1 MNAGQRYTP
10 AAWETGAIFVFIAI
24 VVLAD
29 SFLVA
34 WVRGNEIGL
43 TFTAGIM
50 AGFAVSIAWAVRHYV
65 PGIAATLFAMAAG
78 MVLLLSRSSVRLGL
92 ATASVTAATWF
103 VWFLVYDVWFTGQ
116 ANAEFVSPVI
126 TFGQAATTG
135 RALIVYHRGRGEA
148 QLQRHLQEAFAEG
161 LVGNGWQV
169 DLTTASRET
178 PTDLSRYDLLVL
190 GAQAYNWSPAR
201 PIVEYLDRMDKLN
214 GKAIVAVVSGGGM
227 ADRAMRILQARIVEA
242 GGSIVDAFE
251 IWTSRSNEARYGID
265 DPEAIMRRAGSH
277 LRLALRKAG

>member
-1 MNAGQRYTP
+1 MNAGQTP
-10 AAWETGAIFVFIAI
+10 AAWDTGAMFVFIAV

-34 WVRGNEIGL
+34 WGRGNEIGL
-43 TFTAGIM
+43 AFTAGIM
-50 AGFAVSIAWAVRHYV
+50 AGLAVSIAWAVRHYV
-65 PGIAATLFAMAAG
+65 SGIAATIFAMAAG
-78 MVLLLSRSSVRLGL
+78 MVLLLSRTSVRLGL

-103 VWFLVYDVWFTGQ
+103 VWFLLYDVWFTGQ

-126 TFGQAATTG
+126 TFGRARTG
-135 RALIVYHRGRGEA
+135 RALIVYHHGRGEG
-148 QLQRHLQEAFAEG
+148 QFQRHLQEAFAEG

-201 PIVEYLDRMDKLN
+201 PILEYLVRVGKLK

-227 ADRAMRILQARIVEA
+227 TERAMRILQTRIVEA
-242 GGSIVDAFE
+242 GGCIVDAFE

-265 DPEAIMRRAGSH
+265 DPEAIMRRAGSR
-277 LRLALRKAG
+277 LRPALRKAG